1 MSQPTSRPSTASLSF
16 DPDELELLLTAL
28 RLLESTLRR
37 DQAEELKEVKR
48 LLARV
53 EAASSTGPGSAA

>member
-1 MSQPTSRPSTASLSF
+1 MSQSTSRPSTVSLSLG
-16 DPDELELLLTAL
+16 PDELELVLTAL

-37 DQAEELKEVKR
+37 EQADELKEVKR

-53 EAASSTGPGSAA
+53 EATSSTGPGSAA

>member
-37 DQAEELKEVKR
+37 DQAEDRKSV
-48 LLARV
+48 V
-53 EAASSTGPGSAA
+53 